1 VLPDRCV
8 ADDGCNNHGD
18 GDIGSWR
25 SVQPAAAAV
34 AATNRFFSPPRH
46 RRAADE
52 AARRW
57 SIRADW
63 SPPWLRSRAIQDA
76 AYAPIDAYTGDTDV
90 GDYVRRAAAD
100 L

>member
-1 VLPDRCV
+1 VLPDRSV

-25 SVQPAAAAV
+25 SVQPAAAA
-34 AATNRFFSPPRH
+34 ATNRFFSPPRH

-52 AARRW
+52 APRGW

-63 SPPWLRSRAIQDA
+63 SPPPQLRSRAIQDA
-76 AYAPIDAYTGDTDV
+76 AYAPIDAYTRDTDV